1 MISSRVPFDDIVN
14 LYYLLWCFMLNMP
27 LAWFHNLSRE
37 EAEKLASEL
46 SLSTQGTLDELRKRL
61 KEKWKTL
68 EGYLPPQSTDKSE
81 VSTHAAS
88 VSDVKSQSCD
98 LSSQVTYFQIKSRG
112 KVATD
117 LVKNIPVLS
126 DTEPESVF
134 KFLVRAR
141 EVYDLKL
148 VTDAEFLALLVPKT
162 VGRLTQIVSAHLSI
176 SSKWGSV
183 CAEILSTFLPPR
195 IREVFLSRY
204 VLDRFQ
210 SATEELS
217 QFVTSVVVAADIL
230 SYEVPES
237 VLVHRMV
244 QNIHPSVRS
253 QLLFV
258 SEPKSI
264 RELFSLAT
272 EVAERRA
279 IEDRRKFFE
288 HRSPKPNSQSG
299 GGELRP
305 LSMAVDETPRDRNLA
320 VTCWK
325 CHGKG
330 HLRRDCPSSNNL
342 AVRNSGNARGARR

>member
-1 MISSRVPFDDIVN
+1 
-14 LYYLLWCFMLNMP
+14 MP
-27 LAWFHNLSRE
+27 LAWIHNLPRE
-37 EAEKLASEL
+37 QAEKLAIEL

-81 VSTHAAS
+81 VATHATS

-98 LSSQVTYFQIKSRG
+98 LSSQVTYLQIKSRG

-134 KFLVRAR
+134 KFLIRAR
-141 EVYDLKL
+141 EVYELKL

-162 VGRLTQIVSAHLSI
+162 AGRLTQILSAHLSI

-195 IREVFLSRY
+195 IRDVFLSRY

-210 SATEELS
+210 SATEGLS

-230 SYEVPES
+230 IYDVPES

-253 QLLFV
+253 QLVIL

-264 RELFSLAT
+264 RE
-272 EVAERRA
+272 
-279 IEDRRKFFE
+279 
-288 HRSPKPNSQSG
+288 
-299 GGELRP
+299 
-305 LSMAVDETPRDRNLA
+305 
-320 VTCWK
+320 
-325 CHGKG
+325 
-330 HLRRDCPSSNNL
+330 
-342 AVRNSGNARGARR
+342 